1 MTWDDREDT
10 KPTALELLF
19 TYGGG
24 GGGNLTY
31 RVVELKTLI
40 LEVNVKKNKTWD
52 EAQRELRG
60 HVVSALR
67 HGHILSLCMSMYSLT
82 QCRPSQANCVMRRGF
97 PPSCST
103 LSRHNILKSRSL
115 LPLQWVSFA
124 SCQPTS
130 ELLDSF
136 QAQSVRGAVDMSGK
150 WVEKV
155 LAKADE
161 VLVVDENFNVLLV
174 SKFLPED
181 VLRYVEEE
189 VSKRRRSLST

>member
-1 MTWDDREDT
+1 MTWEDREDT
-10 KPTALELLF
+10 KPTSLELLF

-40 LEVNVKKNKTWD
+40 LEVGVKKKKTW
-52 EAQRELRG
+52 EQAQQELRG

-67 HGHILSLCMSMYSLT
+67 HGHILSLCMSNS
-82 QCRPSQANCVMRRGF
+82 V
-97 PPSCST
+97 PP
-103 LSRHNILKSRSL
+103 LKSKLCDEARF
-115 LPLQWVSFA
+115 PA
-124 SCQPTS
+124 

-136 QAQSVRGAVDMSGK
+136 QAQSVRGAMDMSGK

-155 LAKADE
+155 LKKTDE

-181 VLRYVEEE
+181 VQKYLEEE
-189 VSKRRRSLST
+189 VPLANCQPIVVTQNGTHLGTNGQKYSLQ